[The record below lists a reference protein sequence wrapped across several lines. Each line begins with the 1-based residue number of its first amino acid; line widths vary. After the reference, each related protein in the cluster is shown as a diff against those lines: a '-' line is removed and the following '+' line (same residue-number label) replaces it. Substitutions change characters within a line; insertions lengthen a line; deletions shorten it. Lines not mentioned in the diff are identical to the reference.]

1 MPTQEQINAGQRTV
15 NGKLC
20 QVDWRLLQALEK
32 VSNILGQIPG
42 ANAADIA
49 SLNDLIQRADEM
61 SEKVA
66 GDDPPGCDPKNRQL

>member
-1 MPTQEQINAGQRTV
+1 MPTQEAINAGQKTI

-32 VSNILGQIPG
+32 VRDILGNIPG
-42 ANAADIA
+42 VNAADIA

-61 SEKVA
+61 SKEVA